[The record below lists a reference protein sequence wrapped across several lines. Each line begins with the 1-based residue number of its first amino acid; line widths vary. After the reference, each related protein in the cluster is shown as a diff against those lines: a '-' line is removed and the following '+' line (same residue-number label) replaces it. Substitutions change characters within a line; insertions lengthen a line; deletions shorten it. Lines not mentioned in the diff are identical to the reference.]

1 MEKYKVIYMCVTIY
15 GGFPGDSVVRSPPAK
30 WESAIRALD
39 WEDSLE
45 KEKTTQ
51 SKILGWQIR
60 WTEEPGGPQSTE
72 SQSQPPLS
80 D

>member
-1 MEKYKVIYMCVTIY
+1 MEKYKVIYMCLTIY

-30 WESAIRALD
+30 QETSVRALD

-51 SKILGWQIR
+51 SK
-60 WTEEPGGPQSTE
+60 S
-72 SQSQPPLS
+72 
-80 D
+80 